1 VNPAALVFLRFT
13 SALPTGNHRVT
24 QSGDS
29 QTMRK
34 LAVLVAVL
42 SLLACAGAA
51 AGAGGAPPHIPRI
64 PGTWSHA
71 EINVTI
77 RKVPHTLIVDRGKI
91 AEITATSLTL
101 REGAGITQVI
111 PLNPQTIVMLDGKRA
126 MISDLRRRMT
136 ATTLRVDGGAAVR
149 VRATSF

>member
-1 VNPAALVFLRFT
+1 
-13 SALPTGNHRVT
+13 
-24 QSGDS
+24 
-29 QTMRK
+29 MRK
-34 LAVLVAVL
+34 LAALFAIL
-42 SLLACAGAA
+42 SLLACAGVA
-51 AGAGGAPPHIPRI
+51 AGAGGAPPQIPRI

-111 PLNPQTIVMLDGKRA
+111 PLNPQTIVMLNRKRA
-126 MISDLRRRMT
+126 MISDLRRRMS